1 MGDVTYKMNLCP
13 FIINNMQ
20 INRIPY
26 NMVREELSAL
36 AKPWK
41 FFLAENAIN
50 DLYKNDPKIITKT

>member
-1 MGDVTYKMNLCP
+1 
-13 FIINNMQ
+13 MQ